1 MLAKRNIYY
10 PRYSKLFNDFY
21 HKGFGH
27 SHATQCAP
35 GYSSVPKVNIQEFDD
50 KFEVFMAAPGMNKED
65 FNIRIEDNLLTISSE
80 KKEENNENTEK
91 YTRKEYSYQSFSRS
105 FIVPKDVVNSENIT
119 AKYEN
124 GELYISLP
132 KKEEAKA
139 QPPREITIK

>member
-1 MLAKRNIYY
+1 MLAKRNMYY

-27 SHATQCAP
+27 SHAS

-80 KKEENNENTEK
+80 KKEENKENTEK

-105 FIVPKDVVNSENIT
+105 FIIPKDVVNSQDIT

-139 QPPREITIK
+139 QPPREISIN